1 MNPVIII
8 ICLLVVAVVAF
19 LVAYSEEKKNVRK
32 EVGQVKDLVDDPKIL
47 FDDSSSEHMKD
58 DDIEII

>member
-8 ICLLVVAVVAF
+8 ICLLVVAFVAF
-19 LVAYSEEKKNVRK
+19 LVAYSEEKKNVK
-32 EVGQVKDLVDDPKIL
+32 KDVGQIKDLVDDPKVL
-47 FDDSSSEHMKD
+47 FDDSSNEDKK